1 VGIDLLLFNGEQMLF
16 FLLSYSILGAGI
28 KFIDAAY
35 DEKTFSKKT
44 ALIVAPFLG
53 LLWAYSM
60 IINPVSATILLAI
73 VCGVVLKG
81 KIDNYAHLIGL
92 LVIVGIVLLARI
104 ELLII
109 PLIFLSLSA
118 LLDEVGNDLV
128 DKNKEHLNEDFF
140 VHKLVISFFDQRWFM
155 KVAIL
160 CIALIGIIPIY
171 FFFAMLFFDGAYL
184 IMRWYG
190 EQPKGTITYKL
201 KSVKA
206 AIIPERNTIKN

>member
-1 VGIDLLLFNGEQMLF
+1 MLF
-16 FLLSYSILGAGI
+16 FLLSYPILGAGI

-35 DEKTFSKKT
+35 DDKTFSKKA
-44 ALIVAPFLG
+44 ALVLAPFLG
-53 LLWAYSM
+53 LLWAYAMM
-60 IINPVSATILLAI
+60 ISPVSATILLAI

-92 LVIVGIVLLARI
+92 LVIIGIVILARV

-128 DKNKEHLNEDFF
+128 DKNKKHLNEDFF
-140 VHKLVISFFDQRWFM
+140 VHKFVISFFDQRWFM

-160 CIALIGIIPIY
+160 CIALIGIIPLY

-184 IMRWYG
+184 MMRWYSK
-190 EQPKGTITYKL
+190 QPKTTIMYKL
-201 KSVKA
+201 KA
-206 AIIPERNTIKN
+206 LRTIIIPEHNILEN